1 MTLPDS
7 IAPPRPE
14 RQDRRTVVIRGHGSR
29 APAAAARPPAGRHR
43 RRRLPDRAGRNPDRV
58 AMWAVVLGMFLAA
71 LAAASG
77 HA

>member
-1 MTLPDS
+1 
-7 IAPPRPE
+7 
-14 RQDRRTVVIRGHGSR
+14 VVIRGQGAGPSG
-29 APAAAARPPAGRHR
+29 ARPSSDRHR

-71 LAAASG
+71 VAAASG